1 VTRGVWRG
9 SPVLIVFSA
18 DASTG
23 LQDHLL
29 AREILGRYVARQLQ
43 RQQGSSAARPIGC
56 SSSLARACWR
66 PTRWRASRTPRSVTG
81 SACCSSSNGSRT
93 RRASSCSGQVVTR
106 RSSSSRS
113 AQPPRRRTEGC
124 RVSGVGVQVRGQWLH
139 HHSRLEHRVVD
150 EHDRRVRPEHE
161 PRRELRAGP
170 RLVRYEGNEQVQT
183 ARHERGWRDRTSTQY
198 SSSQGRVHEFVL
210 EPDEFKRIPEGAA
223 LVINGDE
230 VTLTFCDPKI
240 RRLPV
245 TVPFP

>member
-1 VTRGVWRG
+1 
-9 SPVLIVFSA
+9 VLFVLSA
-18 DASTG
+18 GLLAPDALASLKNTAERDGFRLLLFFERLADPTG
-23 LQDHLL
+23 LQLL
-29 AREILGRYVARQLQ
+29 GAGGHAQVVFFSL
-43 RQQGSSAARPIGC
+43 SSA
-56 SSSLARACWR
+56 
-66 PTRWRASRTPRSVTG
+66 T
-81 SACCSSSNGSRT
+81 
-93 RRASSCSGQVVTR
+93 
-106 RSSSSRS
+106 
-113 AQPPRRRTEGC
+113 RRRTEGC